1 MRQPSPIAQTSTA
14 VTAPPYLFSIDL
26 EDARSLLPDGDRY
39 AERVPAN
46 TERIVAFLAEHR
58 VRCTFFTTG
67 DVARRYPSL
76 VRDVAR
82 EGHEIACHSSDH
94 TPLDKHDRVS
104 FREDLERCQNDFARA
119 GVDRAIGFRA
129 PYGSMLGTT
138 TWAYDV
144 LKDLG
149 FVYSASV
156 LAAKNPIYGWPDFGP
171 DRPGVKYGIPELPVS
186 LSHLPALNV
195 PFMGGVYFRV
205 LPFPLIRHLFRRRL
219 ATGVPAIGYLHPF
232 DVDTDQERYPF
243 PFPGVNGSRFYN
255 WLMYKNRNLVFERVA
270 ALLRTGA
277 TIVPYAEYVASRP
290 DSLSHA

>member
-1 MRQPSPIAQTSTA
+1 LTRPLVSRK
-14 VTAPPYLFSIDL
+14 APFLFSIDL
-26 EDARSLLPDGDRY
+26 EDARSLLPDGHRFQ
-39 AERVPAN
+39 ERVPAN

-76 VRDVAR
+76 VRDIAR
-82 EGHEIACHSSDH
+82 EGHEIACHTSDH
-94 TPLDKHDRVS
+94 TALDKHDRIS
-104 FREDLERCQNDFARA
+104 FRADLERCQEDFARA
-119 GVDRAIGFRA
+119 GVTRAVGFRA
-129 PYGSMLGTT
+129 PYGSMLWST
-138 TWAYDV
+138 TWAYSV

-156 LAAKNPIYGWPDFGP
+156 LAAANPIYGWPDFGP
-171 DRPGVKYGIPELPVS
+171 DRPSIRYGMPELPVS

-219 ATGVPAIGYLHPF
+219 AEGDPAIGYLHPF
-232 DVDTDQERYPF
+232 DVDTDQERYM
-243 PFPGVNGSRFYN
+243 FPGINGNRFYN
-255 WLMYKNRNLVFERVA
+255 FLMYKNRNQVFDRVA

-277 TIVPYAEYVASRP
+277 TIVPYSEYVANCLGSFP
-290 DSLSHA
+290 SHV

>member
-1 MRQPSPIAQTSTA
+1 MQRSPAQPSPSQARVA
-14 VTAPPYLFSIDL
+14 APYLFSIDL
-26 EDARSLLPDGDRY
+26 EDVRSLLPDGDRH
-39 AERVPAN
+39 AERVPAIS
-46 TERIVAFLAEHR
+46 ERIVAFLAEHR

-76 VRDVAR
+76 VRDIAR

-94 TPLDKHDRVS
+94 TALDRHDKHS
-104 FREDLERCQNDFARA
+104 FRRDLETCQDDFART

-138 TWAYDV
+138 TWAYEV
-144 LKDLG
+144 LRELG

-171 DRPGVKYGIPELPVS
+171 DRPGVRYGMPELPVS
-186 LSHLPALNV
+186 LSHLPGLNV

-205 LPFPLIRHLFRRRL
+205 LPFPLIRRLFQRRL
-219 ATGVPAIGYLHPF
+219 AEGDPAIGYLHPF
-232 DVDTDQERYPF
+232 DFDSEQEKF
-243 PFPGVNGSRFYN
+243 PFPGFEGKRFYN
-255 WLMYKNRNLVFERVA
+255 WLMYRNRDAVFPRIA

-277 TIVPYAEYVASRP
+277 KIMPYAEYVASRP
-290 DSLSHA
+290 AALSHV